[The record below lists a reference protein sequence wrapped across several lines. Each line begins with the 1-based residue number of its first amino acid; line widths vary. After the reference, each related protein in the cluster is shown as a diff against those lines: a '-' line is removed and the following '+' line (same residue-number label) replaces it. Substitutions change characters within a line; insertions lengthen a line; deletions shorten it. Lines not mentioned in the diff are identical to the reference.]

1 MMPKPSLPVVRTP
14 RIDTV
19 AIFTGTLGLLAHGA
33 MVVLD
38 AALVATAAE
47 LLSSVDPNAQPLAGA
62 LAGVVMLHL
71 LVLAW
76 CGRRVVEFLDVLTDD
91 SLPVFTRHS
100 RARRAARRAGST
112 LLLSGAL
119 APAAALLLLVLPAI
133 GAAVGPFAGS

>member
-47 LLSSVDPNAQPLAGA
+47 LLSSVDPNAQPLAVA
-62 LAGVVMLHL
+62 VVPVT
-71 LVLAW
+71 LVLS
-76 CGRRVVEFLDVLTDD
+76 TT
-91 SLPVFTRHS
+91 PT
-100 RARRAARRAGST
+100 GSAPGD
-112 LLLSGAL
+112 GA
-119 APAAALLLLVLPAI
+119 V
-133 GAAVGPFAGS
+133 